1 MFYLLINKKYFI
13 KYLFIVIVY
22 IINYIEVYSF
32 YYN

>member
-13 KYLFIVIVY
+13 KYLFVIIVY
-22 IINYIEVYSF
+22 IIDYNEVYSF

>member
-13 KYLFIVIVY
+13 KYLFVIIVY
-22 IINYIEVYSF
+22 IINYNEVYSF

>member
-13 KYLFIVIVY
+13 KYLFVVIVY
-22 IINYIEVYSF
+22 IINYNEVYSF